1 VNWTLGDDPAFD
13 WMAGRRAFVAG
24 RPFGSLREVG
34 RAVSQAGS
42 CSCTNGVVV
51 KDDTGRRGWKGGIEG
66 VVVVRRL
73 SAALEEVASVVAVRN
88 QDCMVEEGHRRAG
101 TEECS
106 AVAEQAV
113 DVCSAAARA
122 QAWAA

>member
-1 VNWTLGDDPAFD
+1 MLGGDRAFD
-13 WMAGRRAFVAG
+13 WMAGRRVFAAD
-24 RPFGSLREVG
+24 RPFESRREVG
-34 RAVSQAGS
+34 MAVFQAGS
-42 CSCTNGVVV
+42 CSCRSVVVV
-51 KDDTGRRGWKGGIEG
+51 KGDTGRTSWKAGTEA

-73 SAALEEVASVVAVRN
+73 PAATEEVASVVAGRN
-88 QDCMVEEGHRRAG
+88 QDCMVEVGHRRVD

-122 QAWAA
+122 QAWVA